1 MNKLIAAALLFL
13 SFSAVAKPMIAFRT
27 DVSAESVIEFMAALS
42 AIDKLEGPNL
52 VEINTPGGS
61 VFAGLEMARAI
72 ETTRHP
78 VVCIVDGMAASMG
91 LYILQSCDI
100 RLMTE
105 RSLLMGHEPSTAAR
119 GNRTSIL
126 KEVEFLSKLNF
137 VMATHIVRRMN
148 ISVDKYLS
156 LIANDTE
163 LWLTA
168 DEALAIKAVDYKVPS
183 VAAVLKVFQE
193 D

>member
-1 MNKLIAAALLFL
+1 MNKLILCGFIVFTTAAA
-13 SFSAVAKPMIAFRT
+13 AKPMISFRT
-27 DVSAESVIEFMAALS
+27 EVDGESVAQFSEALKQL
-42 AIDKLEGPNL
+42 DKIPGANI

-61 VFAGLEMARAI
+61 VFAGFEMARAI
-72 ETTRHP
+72 ETTLHP

-105 RSLLMGHEPSTAAR
+105 RSLLMGHEPMTSAR
-119 GNRTSIL
+119 GNRTGIL

-137 VMATHIVRRMN
+137 VMATHIVHRMN

-168 DEALAIKAVDYKVPS
+168 DEALTIKAVDYKVPS
-183 VAAVLKVFQE
+183 VAAVLKVFE
-193 D
+193 EE

>member
-1 MNKLIAAALLFL
+1 MNKILALTCVLFSL
-13 SFSAVAKPMIAFRT
+13 SVGAKPMIAFRT
-27 DVSAESVIEFMAALS
+27 EVNAETVAQFSDALAAL
-42 AIDKLEGPNL
+42 DKMPGANI

-61 VFAGLEMARAI
+61 VFAGFEMARAI
-72 ETTRHP
+72 ETTLHP

-105 RSLLMGHEPSTAAR
+105 RSLLMGHEPMTSAR
-119 GNRTSIL
+119 GNRTGIL